1 MPARPT
7 ARTTDGRDADGTI
20 PAKEWV
26 VFTRETPT
34 DPAVHTGTVRA
45 DDEIDARERAASLFP
60 GVAARWLCP
69 ADAIDRD
76 SSTPLEAGE
85 PA

>member
-7 ARTTDGRDADGTI
+7 APTTNGRDADEAI
-20 PAKEWV
+20 PATEWV

-34 DPAVHTGTVRA
+34 DPMVHTGTVRA
-45 DDEIDARERAASLFP
+45 DDETDARERAASLFP
-60 GVAARWLCP
+60 SVDTRWLCP

-76 SSTPLEAGE
+76 GSTPLEAGE
-85 PA
+85 PV

>member
-7 ARTTDGRDADGTI
+7 ARTTNGRDADEAT
-20 PAKEWV
+20 PAQEWV

-34 DPAVHTGTVRA
+34 DPMVHAGIVRA
-45 DDEIDARERAASLFP
+45 ADETDARERAASLFP
-60 GVAARWLCP
+60 SVNARWLCP

-76 SSTPLEAGE
+76 GSMPLEAGE
-85 PA
+85 PV